1 MRAIIVNDLSKRYFI
16 GERPSDSLRDVV
28 TGFFGNLRDA
38 KRKKE
43 LWALRDVNFEAN
55 TGEAVGVIGQ
65 NGAGK
70 STLLKV
76 LSRITR
82 PTSGSAEIHGR
93 VGSLLEVG
101 TGFHNELTG
110 RENVYLNG
118 AILGM
123 GQKETA
129 AKFDEIVAF
138 SEVEEFLDTPVKFYS
153 SGMYMRLAFAVAA
166 HLEPEIL
173 IVDEV
178 IAVGDAGFQ
187 RKCLDKMQS
196 IGEEGRTV
204 LFVSHNLSAVSRFC
218 SRTVWLEKGEVREDG
233 NTNDV
238 ISNYLNGSVNRGAAR
253 IWDDDETAPG
263 NETVRLISVRAADED
278 GNTVVNID
286 VRLNVILEVEYKV
299 LNGGKVFSPAFHVY
313 DHQGIC
319 VFGTNDVDPEWRNR
333 GREPGRYKSRVII
346 PGNLLAEGT
355 FYVSA
360 AMFDPMT
367 SELHLLE
374 NSAISFDVFDS
385 LAGDSARGDYL
396 GGMIGVI
403 RPLLDWDTEFTPK

>member
-1 MRAIIVNDLSKRYFI
+1 MRAITVNDLSKRYFI
-16 GERPSDSLRDVV
+16 GERPKDSMRDVV
-28 TGFFGNLRDA
+28 TGFLGSFRDP

-43 LWALRDVNFEAN
+43 LWALKDVNFEAN

-82 PTSGSAEIHGR
+82 PTSGSAEIRGR

-110 RENVYLNG
+110 RENIYLNG

-123 GQKETA
+123 GHAEIAK
-129 AKFDEIVAF
+129 KFDEIVAF

-187 RKCLDKMQS
+187 KKCLDKMQS
-196 IGEEGRTV
+196 IGEQGRTV

-218 SRTVWLEKGEVREDG
+218 SRTVWLEKGQVREDG
-233 NTNDV
+233 KTKDV
-238 ISNYLNGSVNRGAAR
+238 VSNYLNGSVNRGAAR
-253 IWDDDETAPG
+253 IWDDETAPG
-263 NETVRLISVRAADED
+263 NEIVRLVSVRAADED
-278 GNTVVNID
+278 GNTLVNRD
-286 VRLNVILEVEYKV
+286 VRLPVIIEVEYKV
-299 LNGGKVFSPAFHVY
+299 LKGGKVFSPAFHIY
-313 DHQGIC
+313 DQMSVCI
-319 VFGTNDVDPEWRNR
+319 FGTNDVDPEWRNR
-333 GREPGRYKSRVII
+333 VREPGRYKSRVEI

-355 FYVSA
+355 FYVTA
-360 AMFDPMT
+360 AMFGPMT
-367 SELHLLE
+367 SEVHLLE
-374 NSAISFDVFDS
+374 NSAISFNIFDS
-385 LAGDSARGDYL
+385 LAGDSARGDYI
-396 GGMIGVI
+396 GGMIGVV
-403 RPLLDWDTEFTPK
+403 RPLLDWDTEFKAD